1 MWMVREWQHLT
12 MLKCFRHGHNP
23 SGIDG
28 TSEGERV
35 VLCPA
40 CLQPGKNLPD
50 GWETATKEKRCIV
63 LQKLI
68 MM

>member
-1 MWMVREWQHLT
+1 MQMVCEWQHLT
-12 MLKCFRHGHNP
+12 MLKRFRHGHDP

-28 TSEGERV
+28 TSEGECV
-35 VLCPA
+35 VLCPV

-50 GWETATKEKRCIV
+50 GWETATKAKWCIV